1 MSNIIDVR
9 ISYEQQYQIWVGEGL
24 AKPFIDFCSERYP
37 SQKIFVA
44 IDEKVDSLHHDRV
57 DEMCRQY
64 FDESH
69 FIPIPEGEP
78 SKSVSQWNK
87 IVQQVL
93 DRGVERNIPL
103 LAVGGGVT
111 GDVSGFAASSI
122 LRGIPLVHM
131 PTSLL
136 AMVDSSI
143 GGKTGINHETGKNL
157 IGAFYQPDAVFA
169 DITFLETLE
178 RKEWITGLAEILKYA
193 AIREPGMFDELLDL
207 TDHPFQPNKRWN
219 KVITQSTHIKTEIV
233 QQDALESGKR
243 AFLNFGHTF
252 GHALEKVAAYGSL
265 SHGEAVFVGMLA
277 ATFFSRKQGNPVDEI
292 RFEPFISL
300 YKRQMKSLPTNIDR
314 LIETMKTDKKVKD
327 NTLRLILLNEWGSPY
342 IYECTDYS
350 RLQDAWEYALAQF
363 N

>member
-1 MSNIIDVR
+1 MSKIIDVR
-9 ISYEQQYQIWVGEGL
+9 ISHEQQYQIRVGEGL
-24 AKPFIDFCSERYP
+24 ARPFIDFCAERYP
-37 SQKIFVA
+37 SLKIFVT
-44 IDEKVDSLHHDRV
+44 IDEKVNSLHHDRV

-69 FIPIPEGEP
+69 FICVPEGEP
-78 SKSVSQWNK
+78 SKSVEQWNK

-93 DRGVERNIPL
+93 DTGVERSTPL
-103 LAVGGGVT
+103 LSVGGGVT
-111 GDVSGFAASSI
+111 GDLSGFAASSI
-122 LRGIPLVHM
+122 LRGIPLIHL

-143 GGKTGINHETGKNL
+143 GGKTGVNHRTGKNL

-169 DITFLETLE
+169 DTTFLKTLE

-193 AIREPGMFDELLDL
+193 AIREPTMFDEIRDL
-207 TDHPFQPNKRWN
+207 IEQPLSPNKRWN
-219 KVITQSTHIKTEIV
+219 RIITRSARIKTKIV
-233 QQDALESGKR
+233 QDDALETGKR

-252 GHALEKVAAYGSL
+252 GHALEKVADYGTL
-265 SHGEAVFVGMLA
+265 SHGEAVFAGMLA
-277 ATFFSRKQGNPVDEI
+277 ATFFSRKLGHPVDEV
-292 RFEPFISL
+292 RFAPFISL
-300 YKRQMKSLPTNIDR
+300 YKQQMESLADNIDR

-327 NTLRLILLNEWGSPY
+327 KTLRLILLNDWGSPY

-363 N
+363 K